1 MFNFFGKKHSSS
13 SSQGKKEESVFKK
26 GWKWVGTHADPIKR
40 AADTVASV
48 AGTIGDV
55 ATAAL
60 PFTAEIPIVG
70 EVVAGAAAGGKLIQV
85 GAKGVSRVAGAA
97 GSAYRAE
104 QAAERSLGHAK
115 SGIDAARHHRWGAAA
130 SEGAQAYQEGKRAYT
145 QAQAARKSIQRNK

>member
-1 MFNFFGKKHSSS
+1 MFSFFGKKQTG
-13 SSQGKKEESVFKK
+13 SSQGKKEESVWRK
-26 GWKWVGTHADPIKR
+26 GWKWVGEHADPVKK

-85 GAKGVSRVAGAA
+85 GA
-97 GSAYRAE
+97 
-104 QAAERSLGHAK
+104 
-115 SGIDAARHHRWGAAA
+115 
-130 SEGAQAYQEGKRAYT
+130 
-145 QAQAARKSIQRNK
+145 

>member
-13 SSQGKKEESVFKK
+13 SSPGKKEESVFRK
-26 GWKWVGTHADPIKR
+26 GWKWVGEHADPVKK

-70 EVVAGAAAGGKLIQV
+70 EVVAGAAAGGKLIQA
-85 GAKGVSRVAGAA
+85 GAKGVSKVAGAA

-104 QAAERSLGHAK
+104 QAAER
-115 SGIDAARHHRWGAAA
+115 GIDAARHHQWGSAVIQGVKAV
-130 SEGAQAYQEGKRAYT
+130 EEGKTAYT
-145 QAQAARKSIQRNK
+145 QAQAARKSIERKK